1 MEGLGPVAAAAAAFV
16 GTHFLLEHPL
26 RKPIVDTVG
35 SAVFLGIY
43 SAVAAATLGM
53 ARASLCCGT
62 CRYAIVAGRRRPM
75 GGGGGRDAAGVDP
88 ADGLDRSQPGASQSR
103 VANCGAR
110 RGTRRLRLD
119 TIFADPNSDCH
130 QPHDFA
136 LPLPMPLVKA
146 ERGRHRK
153 RSVNHRVEPW
163 PSSG

>member
-35 SAVFLGIY
+35 RVPRHLLGCCGGD
-43 SAVAAATLGM
+43 ARM